1 MSTAI
6 AAALAIAAPVPSE
19 AVALGVLRSLRPL
32 QALNAGLRAL
42 PITPDRVDGGERSG
56 APCEHASDR
65 GTLTAARVLSARLGR
80 VHDPEAR
87 KTLAWLIDRAH
98 VEAPLS
104 VLAAAYAA
112 EAAPVND
119 REVCAVA
126 HANAQRLRSNAD
138 ATARRARRFT
148 RECRGAAAITPALA
162 EAHAAVAQT
171 EAAARSSEAAALRA
185 SRSLVAWGEDRILRA
200 VAAWM
205 AT

>member
-1 MSTAI
+1 MS
-6 AAALAIAAPVPSE
+6 ALTLTPLAPSE
-19 AVALGVLRSLRPL
+19 ATILGVLRALRPL
-32 QALNAGLRAL
+32 QALSAGLRAL

-65 GTLTAARVLSARLGR
+65 GTLTAARALYARLTQ

-87 KTLAWLIDRAH
+87 KALAWLIDRSH
-98 VEAPLS
+98 VEASLS

-112 EAAPVND
+112 EAAPIND
-119 REVCAVA
+119 REVHAVA
-126 HANAQRLRSNAD
+126 HANAQRLRSLAD

-162 EAHAAVAQT
+162 DAHAAVTQT
-171 EAAARSSEAAALRA
+171 ETAARSSEAAALRA
-185 SRSLVAWGEDRILRA
+185 SRALVAWGEDQILRA

-205 AT
+205 AA